1 MKRKWGR
8 SSREPILVTRSHCAT
23 GVGRGTKGLLAL
35 MPTRML
41 GVTCGLLG
49 HPDRDG
55 GREVGAM
62 RQLGRAERLAA
73 ASALLL
79 VLGACSDGSDE
90 PGNDPTATSTT
101 TSPTPTD
108 TATPPTES
116 ELASRAATELLQKYY
131 AIRNELRQD
140 PATPLRRL
148 RSVSISTDLAAQEAF
163 LRTQRK
169 EGLRQVG
176 DTHIADLTV
185 ESVTLDNSDP
195 KAGRVPTVVVD
206 VCYDVTDVDIV
217 DADGKSVVPDDRPD
231 RGWVRHSVSN
241 YEWETDRSRAWRVA
255 TSENLEQPP
264 CDAP

>member
-1 MKRKWGR
+1 MRQ
-8 SSREPILVTRSHCAT
+8 
-23 GVGRGTKGLLAL
+23 VGRGK
-35 MPTRML
+35 
-41 GVTCGLLG
+41 
-49 HPDRDG
+49 
-55 GREVGAM
+55 
-62 RQLGRAERLAA
+62 RLAA

-79 VLGACSDGSDE
+79 VLAACSDGSDE
-90 PGNDPTATSTT
+90 PGNEPTATSTT

-108 TATPPTES
+108 TATPPSES
-116 ELASRAATELLQKYY
+116 ELASQAATELLQKYY
-131 AIRNELRQD
+131 AIRNALRQD

-148 RSVSISTDLAAQEAF
+148 RSVSISTDLAAQENF

-169 EGLRQVG
+169 DGLRQVG
-176 DTHIADLTV
+176 DTRIADLTV

-217 DADGKSVVPDDRPD
+217 DADGKSVVPNDRPD

-241 YEWETDRSRAWRVA
+241 YEWETDRSGAWRVA

>member
-1 MKRKWGR
+1 MR
-8 SSREPILVTRSHCAT
+8 H
-23 GVGRGTKGLLAL
+23 VGRAK
-35 MPTRML
+35 
-41 GVTCGLLG
+41 
-49 HPDRDG
+49 
-55 GREVGAM
+55 
-62 RQLGRAERLAA
+62 RLAA

-79 VLGACSDGSDE
+79 VLGACSDGSDD
-90 PGNDPTATSTT
+90 PGNDPSATSTT

-108 TATPPTES
+108 TATPPSES
-116 ELASRAATELLQKYY
+116 ELASQAATELLQKYY
-131 AIRNELRQD
+131 VIRNELRQD

-148 RSVSISTDLAAQEAF
+148 RSVSISTDLAAQENF

-169 EGLRQVG
+169 DGLRQVG
-176 DTHIADLTV
+176 DTRIADLKV

-195 KAGRVPTVVVD
+195 KAGLVPTVVVD
-206 VCYDVTDVDIV
+206 VCYDVSDVDIV

-241 YEWETDRSRAWRVA
+241 YQWETDRSGAWRVA